1 MMIPQTLPD
10 NAVIEVVFNDG
21 VTDNILTGRIGKSVW
36 QMGKTVTYQL
46 SSTSIN
52 WQYILTVSSE
62 TLNFNYL
69 GGTQSYSVTSYR
81 KNNQGIIEPVEWTT
95 QYSTNNGKTW
105 SSTKPGWLTEFTS
118 RGTGSETATSFN
130 AEVTPQTGV
139 SQSVHT
145 TALRATAEKGD
156 RKSVV

>member
-81 KNNQGIIEPVEWTT
+81 KTI
-95 QYSTNNGKTW
+95 
-105 SSTKPGWLTEFTS
+105 
-118 RGTGSETATSFN
+118 RG
-130 AEVTPQTGV
+130 
-139 SQSVHT
+139 
-145 TALRATAEKGD
+145 L
-156 RKSVV
+156 